1 MKTFLTRLVSGLVGA
16 ALVISGILYSKY
28 TYFAIIMV
36 ALIGAVHEFY
46 GISTDARHPEGK
58 LAPKYRRI
66 GLIIAT
72 IAGLLSFLL
81 NQRYVL
87 ADIGIVLPVC
97 LFIFFVIE
105 LFTASQNPFRNIAW
119 NVTSLVYIV
128 IPIMLLNKLYFDKG
142 ALFVLS
148 LLFMIWFYD
157 SMCYISGSLF
167 GKHKLL
173 ERVSPG
179 KTVEGLVGGM
189 LLSLTFIFFYD
200 KILTSIGTTFEIQ
213 VTNYSNIEW
222 VIIGVVTLVAAT
234 FGDLVESLL
243 KRSVG
248 VKDSGTIMPGH
259 GGFLD
264 RLDAILV
271 AIPFAVFT
279 IWMVDQIQN
288 LMLVVN
294 YLKG

>member
-1 MKTFLTRLVSGLVGA
+1 
-16 ALVISGILYSKY
+16 
-28 TYFAIIMV
+28 
-36 ALIGAVHEFY
+36 
-46 GISTDARHPEGK
+46 
-58 LAPKYRRI
+58 
-66 GLIIAT
+66 
-72 IAGLLSFLL
+72 
-81 NQRYVL
+81 
-87 ADIGIVLPVC
+87 
-97 LFIFFVIE
+97 
-105 LFTASQNPFRNIAW
+105 
-119 NVTSLVYIV
+119 
-128 IPIMLLNKLYFDKG
+128 MLLNKLYFDKG

-200 KILTSIGTTFEIQ
+200 KILTYIGTTFEIQ